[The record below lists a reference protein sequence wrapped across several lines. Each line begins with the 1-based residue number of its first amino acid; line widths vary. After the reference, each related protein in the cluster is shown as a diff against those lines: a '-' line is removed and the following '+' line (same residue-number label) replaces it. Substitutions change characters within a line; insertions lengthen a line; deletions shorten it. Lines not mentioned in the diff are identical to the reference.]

1 MRKKMIMLIGL
12 SITLLQ
18 GCAKY
23 EPLVDTR
30 GRSGT
35 YNESRAEEITNDK
48 LLCSQFAKNNTS
60 KMSNVTYWI
69 FSPKMETR
77 YQAYYKQCLTGRGH
91 SVIN

>member
-1 MRKKMIMLIGL
+1 MLIGL
-12 SITLLQ
+12 SIALLQ

-77 YQAYYKQCLTGRGH
+77 YQAYYRQCLHNRGH

>member
-1 MRKKMIMLIGL
+1 MLIGL

-48 LLCSQFAKNNTS
+48 LLCSQFAKNNTT
-60 KMSNVTYWI
+60 KMSNISYWI

-77 YQAYYKQCLTGRGH
+77 YQAYYRQCLHNRGH

>member
-1 MRKKMIMLIGL
+1 MRKMIMLIGL

-48 LLCSQFAKNNTS
+48 LLCSQFAKNNTT

-77 YQAYYKQCLTGRGH
+77 YQAYYRQCLHNRGH

>member
-1 MRKKMIMLIGL
+1 MLIGL
-12 SITLLQ
+12 SCTLLQ

-48 LLCSQFAKNNTS
+48 LLCSQFAKNNTTT
-60 KMSNVTYWI
+60 MSNVSYWI

>member
-1 MRKKMIMLIGL
+1 MIMLIGL

-77 YQAYYKQCLTGRGH
+77 YQAYYRQCLHNRGH

>member
-1 MRKKMIMLIGL
+1 MIMLIGL

-48 LLCSQFAKNNTS
+48 LLCSQFAKNNTT
-60 KMSNVTYWI
+60 KMSNISYWI

-77 YQAYYKQCLTGRGH
+77 YQAYYRQCLHNRGH

>member
-1 MRKKMIMLIGL
+1 MLIGL
-12 SITLLQ
+12 SIALLQ

-48 LLCSQFAKNNTS
+48 LLCSQFAK
-60 KMSNVTYWI
+60 KQYYENV
-69 FSPKMETR
+69 
-77 YQAYYKQCLTGRGH
+77 
-91 SVIN
+91 

>member
-1 MRKKMIMLIGL
+1 MRKKMVMLIGL
-12 SITLLQ
+12 SIALLQ

-48 LLCSQFAKNNTS
+48 LLCSQFAKNNTT

>member
-1 MRKKMIMLIGL
+1 MLIGL

-18 GCAKY
+18 GCGTKY

-48 LLCSQFAKNNTS
+48 LLCSQFAKNNTT

-77 YQAYYKQCLTGRGH
+77 YQAYYKQCLHNRGH

>member
-1 MRKKMIMLIGL
+1 MIMLIGL

-18 GCAKY
+18 GCGKY

-48 LLCSQFAKNNTS
+48 LLCSQFAKNNTT

-77 YQAYYKQCLTGRGH
+77 YQAYYRQCLHNRGH

>member
-48 LLCSQFAKNNTS
+48 LLCSQFAKNNTT

-77 YQAYYKQCLTGRGH
+77 YQAYYRQCLHNRGH

>member
-1 MRKKMIMLIGL
+1 MIMLIGL

-48 LLCSQFAKNNTS
+48 LLCSQFAKNNTT

-77 YQAYYKQCLTGRGH
+77 YQAYYRQCFHNRGH

>member
-1 MRKKMIMLIGL
+1 MIMLIGL

-35 YNESRAEEITNDK
+35 YNETRAEEITNDK
-48 LLCSQFAKNNTS
+48 LLCSQFAKNNTT

-77 YQAYYKQCLTGRGH
+77 YQAYYRQCLHNRGH

>member
-1 MRKKMIMLIGL
+1 MRKMIMLIGL
-12 SITLLQ
+12 SIALLQ

-48 LLCSQFAKNNTS
+48 LLCSQFAKNNTT
-60 KMSNVTYWI
+60 KMSNISYWI

-77 YQAYYKQCLTGRGH
+77 YQAYYKQCLLGRGH

>member
-1 MRKKMIMLIGL
+1 MRKMVMLIGL

-48 LLCSQFAKNNTS
+48 LLCSQFAKNNTT

-77 YQAYYKQCLTGRGH
+77 YQAYYRQCLHNRGH

>member
-1 MRKKMIMLIGL
+1 MLIGL
-12 SITLLQ
+12 SIALLQ

-48 LLCSQFAKNNTS
+48 LLCSQFAKNNTT

-69 FSPKMETR
+69 FSPMMETR
-77 YQAYYKQCLTGRGH
+77 FQSKYRQCFHHRGH
-91 SVIN
+91 SVLN

>member
-1 MRKKMIMLIGL
+1 MRKMIMLIGL

-48 LLCSQFAKNNTS
+48 LLCSQFAKNNTT

>member
-1 MRKKMIMLIGL
+1 MRKMVMLIGL

-48 LLCSQFAKNNTS
+48 LLCSQFAKNNTT

-77 YQAYYKQCLTGRGH
+77 YQAYYRQCLKGRGH

>member
-1 MRKKMIMLIGL
+1 MLIGL

-48 LLCSQFAKNNTS
+48 LLCSQFAKNNTT

-77 YQAYYKQCLTGRGH
+77 YQAYYKQCLHNRGH

>member
-1 MRKKMIMLIGL
+1 MVMLIGL

-48 LLCSQFAKNNTS
+48 LLCSQFAKNNTT

-77 YQAYYKQCLTGRGH
+77 YQAYYRQCLHNRGH

>member
-1 MRKKMIMLIGL
+1 MRKMIMLIGL

-77 YQAYYKQCLTGRGH
+77 YQAYYRQCLHNRGH